1 MLKLVLKLSRLFLLV
16 SKVLSLQ
23 NEGLVSFQSRLP
35 IDSCG
40 RIEHLVLLNTKFITL
55 EDGLIG
61 S

>member
-23 NEGLVSFQSRLP
+23 NEGLVSFQSCLP